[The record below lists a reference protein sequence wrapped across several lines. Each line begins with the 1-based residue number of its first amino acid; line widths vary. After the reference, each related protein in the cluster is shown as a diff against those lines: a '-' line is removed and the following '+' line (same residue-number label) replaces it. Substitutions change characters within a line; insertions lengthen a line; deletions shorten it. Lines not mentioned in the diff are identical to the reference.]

1 MLDGIGCNGVLR
13 MWIHRY
19 IPKTKELLALEGIE
33 GDCEL
38 LPFGTQ
44 LSSQQEDHAQSSQ
57 MVTK

>member
-1 MLDGIGCNGVLR
+1 

-38 LPFGTQ
+38 LPNRNER
-44 LSSQQEDHAQSSQ
+44 SS
-57 MVTK
+57 